1 MNKGI
6 CQPTYPS
13 DIWHSPRFKCTCAPG
28 YRGNRC
34 QEPIKSSRG
43 YFRENPLPTSGNY
56 TIIDDDNQPFQV
68 FCNFNATT
76 SWTLIQSYQLE
87 EKAEF
92 RKPFF
97 TNDPKNAENPNWL
110 SYRLSK
116 VRMQSIQRDSSRWRM
131 TCRYDTDGLNYT
143 DYVEGLKVKFD
154 ILKQVNRSACIK
166 VEFINVRGYSC
177 TDCTA
182 KLKQKKTRP
191 FHHDSYYSSKDC
203 EFKPDAS
210 QQCGNKR
217 GEDNFGYYSCVNT
230 AHRCSMNK
238 TSTTQTWLGH
248 SIENEQ

>member
-13 DIWHSPRFKCTCAPG
+13 DIWHSPRFKCTCALG

-34 QEPIKSSRG
+34 QEPIKSCRG
-43 YFRENPLPTSGNY
+43 YFLPTSGNY

-97 TNDPKNAENPNWL
+97 TNDPKNAEIPNWL

-131 TCRYDTDGLNYT
+131 TCQYDTDGLNYT
-143 DYVEGLKVKFD
+143 DYVEGLKVRLD
-154 ILKQVNRSACIK
+154 ILTLVYSRCIK

-177 TDCTA
+177 TNCTA
-182 KLKQKKTRP
+182 KLKQKDNRP
-191 FHHDSYYSSKDC
+191 FHHDSYYSPRQC
-203 EFKPDAS
+203 EFKLNAI
-210 QQCGNKR
+210 QQCGPR
-217 GEDNFGYYSCVNT
+217 REDNFGYYSCVNT
-230 AHRCSMNK
+230 AHRCSMNGR
-238 TSTTQTWLGH
+238 STTQTWLG
-248 SIENEQ
+248 SKIN